1 MKSLIKLLLM
11 ASFAVVV
18 FFRPAIYGLPFGA
31 VLYWGLFV
39 LMGLLVVAFYFTS
52 YWVSA
57 KEVEQETG
65 KPVGFSLFVGQT
77 PIISDDDLV
86 RGRLVIDSSN
96 VTLYKRVD
104 GKERTSGRHC
114 KEVWSIPVGDISS
127 IGTGAIISIRKG
139 LILYLEDGGEAKFIC
154 RKALKRKA
162 EIIKALGWDSVPDVS
177 PGFGVSVDVEGPATK
192 AKSFSEVLTS
202 GVSDE
207 SKDTDTD
214 EELTVPKKHG
224 NKRMRR

>member
-1 MKSLIKLLLM
+1 
-11 ASFAVVV
+11 
-18 FFRPAIYGLPFGA
+18 
-31 VLYWGLFV
+31 
-39 LMGLLVVAFYFTS
+39 MGLLVVAFYFTS